1 MATEKVSGFK
11 TSDGQFFIDKEKA
24 ESHEGFFQERQI
36 HNKRIQILRDM
47 KLKIGNHGAAT
58 IAANFDE
65 ILGKFAEA
73 GVD

>member
-11 TSDGQFFIDKEKA
+11 TSDGQFFVDKEKA
-24 ESHEGFFQERQI
+24 DAHEGHWQERQVQ
-36 HNKRIQILRDM
+36 NKRIQILRDM
-47 KLKIGNHGAAT
+47 RLKIGNHGAAL
-58 IAANFDE
+58 IASNFDE